1 MNTASSK
8 TYALSGALLWIFIA
22 SGFAGLIYQ
31 SIWAQYLGLILGHS
45 AYAQVLVLAL
55 FMGGMALGAWL
66 VSCRSELLQKPLMLY
81 AAIEFV
87 IGIFG
92 IGFHTYYTGVSAWS
106 YGSFFPMLSSGLP
119 LEIGRWGIASALIF
133 PQCVLL
139 GATFPLMSAGYIRW
153 RPDASGRGLAGLYF
167 TNSIGAAV
175 GVLASTYVFL
185 PMVGL
190 PGTVLTAGIINVL
203 VAILIYPLAKLEQP
217 RIIVQKKLV
226 ENAEEKAAP
235 NFILWAAAITGA
247 TSFVYEIVWIRM
259 LSMALGSTIHAFEL
273 MLAAFIAGIA
283 FGGWWLRGRAD
294 KLLSSQRAA
303 GWAQILKGA
312 AALITLFIYN
322 VSFYWVA
329 WILQV
334 LNRNVD
340 SAYSLYNFTS
350 AAISMAVM
358 FPAAFF
364 AGMTLPLFTLTL
376 LRKNIGE
383 KAIGRV
389 YAVNTL
395 GAIVGVVLTIY
406 WLIPLLGLRLSLWSA
421 AAVDVVLGLALLG
434 VVWREKKSGIRKI
447 AFVAIG
453 CVSVLLFSV
462 FATKFNLA
470 LMSSGV
476 FRHGLL
482 NSDENTVIYHEDG
495 RTATVAINS
504 LMRGKVL
511 NIVTNGKPDASIGME
526 DQIAL
531 DEMTMVSAAVVPML
545 YRPDAKSVGI
555 IGFGSGMSTHFVL
568 GNPDVREVDTVEIE
582 PAMIRAARHF
592 GDKVERAYTDKRS
605 YIIIDDAK
613 SYFSTNRK
621 KYDIIMSE
629 PSNPWISG
637 VAALFSEEFY
647 QFVPEHLTE
656 DGLFVQWIQLYEITP
671 ELVASVAKALLPYFS
686 DIHLFQGDES
696 DLIIVASPKQM
707 LPKVGELAFPEIWPQ
722 AFRQEMALRGLQE
735 DTDISTLYLGD
746 KEILEAFVGMFP
758 SVPSNSDYFPIL
770 QLEAPKARFKA
781 LGTTFFADV
790 KNANWPLLEVLTRL
804 DTPPLDYTGKP
815 DKLRSGYLMARM
827 KAKEIRKR
835 LLDEPATKENKLEV
849 LTFLEK
855 LLVDHLKTL
864 EKNCH
869 FNESDSKGINTLTQM
884 ARYTIPFLRVED
896 LDDLWI
902 NPTWMSCKLRDATI
916 KEYLDFI
923 AASAKRDYRN
933 VLALGNGL
941 LKNENFHTD
950 KDIMGYILGGT
961 ELAAFALGDMAKVM
975 ELENLHAKN
984 ANPDNVRLMLVSA
997 ARNRQKANERESS
1010 PE

>member
-1 MNTASSK
+1 MNTPSSK
-8 TYALSGALLWIFIA
+8 THMPSSALLWIFVV

-31 SIWAQYLGLILGHS
+31 SIWAKYLGLILGHS

-81 AAIEFV
+81 AAIELI
-87 IGIFG
+87 IGVFG
-92 IGFHTYYTGVSAWS
+92 IGFHAYYTSVSAWS

-119 LEIGRWGIASALIF
+119 LEIGRWGVAGALIF

-175 GVLASTYVFL
+175 GVLASTYVLL
-185 PMVGL
+185 PAVGL
-190 PGTVLTAGIINVL
+190 PGTVLTAGIINVM

-217 RIIVQKKLV
+217 RIIVQEKAA
-226 ENAEEKAAP
+226 ENTEEKAAP

-294 KLLSSQRAA
+294 KLLSSQKAA
-303 GWAQILKGA
+303 GWAQISKGG

-329 WILQV
+329 WVLQV
-334 LNRNVD
+334 LNRSSD
-340 SAYSLYNFTS
+340 SAYSLYNFAS

-406 WLIPLLGLRLSLWSA
+406 LLIPLLGLRLSLWGA
-421 AAVDVVLGLALLG
+421 AAVDVVLGLVLLG
-434 VVWREKKSGIRKI
+434 VVWREKQSGIRKI
-447 AFVAIG
+447 AFVATG

-462 FATKFNLA
+462 FATKFDTV

-482 NSDENTVIYHEDG
+482 NPDGNTVVYHEDG

-504 LMRGKVL
+504 LVGGKIL
-511 NIVTNGKPDASIGME
+511 NIVTNGKPDASIGVG
-526 DQIAL
+526 DQIAP

-545 YRPDAKSVGI
+545 YKPNPQSVGI

-568 GNPDVREVDTVEIE
+568 GNPNVKEVDTVEIE
-582 PAMIRAARHF
+582 PAMVRAARFF
-592 GDKVERAYTDKRS
+592 GEKVERAYTDKRS
-605 YIIIDDAK
+605 HIIIDDAK

-629 PSNPWISG
+629 PSNPWVSG

-647 QFVPEHLTE
+647 QFVPEHLAE
-656 DGLFVQWIQLYEITP
+656 DGIFVQWIQLYEITP
-671 ELVASVAKALLPYFS
+671 ELVASVVKGMLPYFS
-686 DIHLFQGDES
+686 DVHLFQGDQV
-696 DLIIVASPKQM
+696 DLIMVASPKRK
-707 LPKVGELAFPEIWPQ
+707 LPKVSELAFPETWPQ
-722 AFRQEMALRGLQE
+722 AFRQEMALRGIRE
-735 DTDISTLYLGD
+735 DADISTLYLGN
-746 KEILEAFVGMFP
+746 KEILEAFVSLYP
-758 SVPSNSDYFPIL
+758 STPPNSDYFPIL
-770 QLEAPKARFKA
+770 QLQAPKTRFKEQE
-781 LGTTFFADV
+781 TTFFAEV
-790 KNANWPLLEVLTRL
+790 KNAGWPLLEVLAGL
-804 DTPPLDYTGKP
+804 DASPLDYTGEP
-815 DKLRSGYLMARM
+815 GKLRSSYLMART
-827 KAKEIRKR
+827 KAKGIRGE
-835 LLDEPATKENKLEV
+835 LLDEPVAKESEV
-849 LTFLEK
+849 EALTFVEK
-855 LLVDHLKTL
+855 LLVNHLKML
-864 EKNCH
+864 GKNCR
-869 FNESDSKGINTLTQM
+869 FNESGSKGMNTLTQM
-884 ARYTIPFLRVED
+884 ASYTIPFLKSED
-896 LDDLWI
+896 LDNLWVK
-902 NPTWMSCKLRDATI
+902 PSWVSCKPKDEVV
-916 KEYLDFI
+916 KDYLAFI

-933 VLALGNGL
+933 VLLHGENL
-941 LKNENFHTD
+941 LKNEGFHAD
-950 KDIMGYILGGT
+950 KGITGYVLGGA
-961 ELAAFALGDMAKVM
+961 ELAAFALGDMAKVV
-975 ELENLHAKN
+975 ELENQYAKKTTSDN
-984 ANPDNVRLMLVSA
+984 ARSIIVQA
-997 ARNRQKANERESS
+997 ARNKLK
-1010 PE
+1010 